1 MKEEIKECYIKNKDK
16 LLRGLIYFILVGLFM
31 YFTNSDK
38 KMVTIFFYF
47 QLIILTIYLL
57 FFRLNEFEKYITRH
71 FTMIMLSGIAIIIY
85 FQTKLGIDNKE
96 TLLMIGAIIA
106 FWYGY
111 KKYERDKELEII
123 EKYTIKYNEINNKIN
138 SSKSE
143 NFEILKNLYSNLIS
157 LFYEEY
163 YLKSK
168 GYISDDLWN
177 EWVEWISLDI
187 SNIIEFDYS
196 TAMFNID
203 NKNDKTKQKEYFI
216 IHLLVNYIS
225 TTSDRNLNLYQGKQ
239 FIYFIFDI
247 INKYSISF
255 ELLLNDKNNKLTD
268 KEKKELYLKKDFR
281 KNIVEVGIPYLN
293 ISKDINNKII

>member
-16 LLRGLIYFILVGLFM
+16 LLRWLIYFILVGLFM

-71 FTMIMLSGIAIIIY
+71 FTMIMLSWIAIIIY
-85 FQTKLGIDNKE
+85 FQTKLWIDNKE
-96 TLLMIGAIIA
+96 TLLMIWAIIA
-106 FWYGY
+106 FWYWY

-168 GYISDDLWN
+168 WYISDDLWN

-225 TTSDRNLNLYQGKQ
+225 TTSDRNLNLYQWKQ

-281 KNIVEVGIPYLN
+281 KNIVEVWIPYLN